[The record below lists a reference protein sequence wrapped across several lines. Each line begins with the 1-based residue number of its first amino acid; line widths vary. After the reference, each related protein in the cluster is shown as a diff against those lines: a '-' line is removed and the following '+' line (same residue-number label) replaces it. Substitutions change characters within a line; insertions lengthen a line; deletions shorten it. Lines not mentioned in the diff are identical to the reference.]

1 MIKAELV
8 DVISVGTG
16 HSRKVVN
23 DVIDALAEVT
33 LQRVKENDSVS
44 IPGLGKFHL
53 VLRNA
58 RTARN
63 IRTGEIIEIPPKK
76 VGAFSVAKA
85 LKEVVLEK
93 N

>member
-8 DVISVGTG
+8 DAISAGTG
-16 HSRKVVN
+16 HSKRVIN
-23 DVIDALAEVT
+23 EVIDSLAEIT
-33 LQRVKENDSVS
+33 LKAVKEDDSVS

-76 VGAFSVAKA
+76 VGTFSVAKA
-85 LKEVVLEK
+85 LKEVLIEK